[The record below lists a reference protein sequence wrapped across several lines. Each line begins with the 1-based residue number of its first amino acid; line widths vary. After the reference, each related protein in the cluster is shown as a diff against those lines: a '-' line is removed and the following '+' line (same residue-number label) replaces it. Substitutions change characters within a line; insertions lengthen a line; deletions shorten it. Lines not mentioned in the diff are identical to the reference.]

1 MKQKDVIRQRDK
13 IIRSLGSSAEIIR
26 GSLLQRIIRH
36 KKGCPKCARGEG
48 HPVWV
53 LTITYP
59 GGKNK
64 QISLSAEQKS
74 LVEGWLTNYHELKD
88 KLESICELNHA
99 LLRPPPSS

>member
-1 MKQKDVIRQRDK
+1 MNQKDVIRQRDK
-13 IIRSLGSSAEIIR
+13 LIHSLGSTSEIIR
-26 GSLLQRIIRH
+26 GPLLQRTIRH

-64 QISLSAEQKS
+64 QISLTAEQKS
-74 LVEGWLTNYHELKD
+74 LVEGWLANYHELKD